1 MYSRTGL
8 HGAGATGLMPPVGAL
23 SRSTVPEEPHRRY
36 SRQVAT
42 TKSRIRDLTDGL
54 GLLRQILR
62 RYRTV
67 AIISI
72 LGAVLWMLTVIAI
85 PYLVGGI
92 VDVAVGDGDM
102 PTILLLLGVLV
113 ITGLLE
119 AVGISIRRYFGF
131 RFSYRAEADLRNEIF
146 THIQRMAFNFHDV
159 TSTGE
164 LMARASSDLSQLR
177 LILAMLPI
185 TIANIMMFVAVTIVL
200 VILDPVL
207 GGVAALMIPALL
219 LTSVRYASRVV
230 GYSFG
235 IQEALSDL
243 SHVVEESV
251 TGIEVVKSYGQ
262 EDQQHKKLDV
272 TAFSVYRSAM
282 GLARERAVHR
292 PLFEIIPALG
302 TVGVLAVGG
311 IRVVDQ
317 VITLGEFVAF
327 TQYLAVMV
335 LPLMVTGWFFANFP
349 RSAAAATRIEALL
362 ETAPEIEERP
372 GAVRLIDG
380 AGEIVFRD
388 VSFSYPDGTE
398 VLGGVNLEIPGGTSI
413 GLVGATGSGK
423 TTLAHLIPR
432 FYDVSAGSV
441 SIDGVDVR
449 SMSLDALRSE
459 VAVVFQESFLFSAS
473 IADNIRVGDP
483 MATDQQVRAAAR
495 LAKAHDF
502 ICELPD
508 GYDTVVGERG
518 ATLSGGQRQRV
529 SLARGVVRDP
539 RVLILDDATSSVD
552 AVVESEIQLAL
563 RQVMAGRTT
572 VIVAHRTS
580 TLALVDNVAFIEDGE
595 IAAFGP
601 HDELLRSVPRY
612 AEVLAAAGG
621 DVEEHATA

>member
-1 MYSRTGL
+1 M
-8 HGAGATGLMPPVGAL
+8 
-23 SRSTVPEEPHRRY
+23 
-36 SRQVAT
+36 
-42 TKSRIRDLTDGL
+42 LT
-54 GLLRQILR
+54 
-62 RYRTV
+62 TV
-67 AIISI
+67 AI
-72 LGAVLWMLTVIAI
+72 
-85 PYLVGGI
+85 PYIVGGI

-102 PTILLLLGVLV
+102 TKILVLLSALL
-113 ITGLLE
+113 IAGLLE

-131 RFSYRAEADLRNEIF
+131 RFSFRAEADLRNEIF

-200 VILDPVL
+200 IVLDPVL

-219 LTSVRYASRVV
+219 LTSLRYASRVV

-243 SHVVEESV
+243 SRVVEESV

-262 EDQQHKKLDV
+262 EEQQHKKLDV

-282 GLARERAVHR
+282 GLTRERAVHR
-292 PLFEIIPALG
+292 PFFEIIPALG
-302 TVGVLAVGG
+302 TVAVLAVGG

-317 VITLGEFVAF
+317 AITLGEFVAF

-372 GAVRLIDG
+372 GAVRLNDG

-388 VSFSYPDGTE
+388 VSFSYPDGTD
-398 VLGGVNLEIPGGTSI
+398 VLRGVNLVIPGGTSI

-432 FYDVSAGSV
+432 FYDVSTGSV

-552 AVVESEIQLAL
+552 ALVESEIQLAL

-580 TLALVDNVAFIEDGE
+580 TLALVDNVAFIDEGE

-601 HDELLRSVPRY
+601 HEELLQTVPRY

-621 DVEEHATA
+621 GVEEDVTV